1 MALSVHTQSILRLI
15 AQLANSDIDGETI
28 STQSDVRAL
37 AQAHSFSPPIR
48 ITGSDVTELRSL
60 RTRLRAALVE
70 ESSSG
75 AIDSSAGTITD
86 SDTVTDSSANIDSGT
101 VIDPDTITGS
111 GTVID
116 SDSENPTGDSAPRD
130 PRASLTAKAAQLANE
145 LFRETHTLPQLQ
157 KHDQWD
163 WHLHAVPNESG
174 IAVRAAADIAIALA
188 DVVIDDEVSR
198 FGTCAAEA
206 CDALFVDLSR
216 NRSKRFCDRGN
227 CANRTHVAAYRARL
241 TEEDAHAS

>member
-15 AQLANSDIDGETI
+15 AQLANSDLDGETL
-28 STQSDVRAL
+28 STQADVRAL
-37 AQAHSFSPPIR
+37 AHAHDFSPPIR
-48 ITGSDVTELRSL
+48 VTSDDAAELRAL

-70 ESSSG
+70 DDESPLDDGTASAHNGTTVVEDGESPVDG
-75 AIDSSAGTITD
+75 DSSTALA
-86 SDTVTDSSANIDSGT
+86 SC
-101 VIDPDTITGS
+101 
-111 GTVID
+111 
-116 SDSENPTGDSAPRD
+116 E
-130 PRASLTAKAAQLANE
+130 SLTASAAQLANE

-174 IAVRAAADIAIALA
+174 IAVRAAADVAIALA

-198 FGTCAAEA
+198 FGTCAAED
-206 CDALFVDLSR
+206 CRALFVDLSR

-241 TEEDAHAS
+241 TD

>member
-48 ITGSDVTELRSL
+48 ISGSDVTELRSL

-70 ESSSG
+70 EGSSS
-75 AIDSSAGTITD
+75 ASDSSAGTT
-86 SDTVTDSSANIDSGT
+86 TDSGT
-101 VIDPDTITGS
+101 VT
-111 GTVID
+111 D
-116 SDSENPTGDSAPRD
+116 SDSENSTGDSAPRD

>member
-70 ESSSG
+70 QSPPG
-75 AIDSSAGTITD
+75 AVDSSAGTITD
-86 SDTVTDSSANIDSGT
+86 SDTVTDS
-101 VIDPDTITGS
+101 
-111 GTVID
+111 
-116 SDSENPTGDSAPRD
+116 DSEKSTGDSAPRD
-130 PRASLTAKAAQLANE
+130 LRASLTAKAAQLANE